1 MIAVPIVSDS
11 IKKALADIKKAE
23 RVADIIEVRLDYIR
37 DINKINLTKLLA
49 ASKQKIIITD
59 RKNRLDL
66 INESVRL
73 GADFIDLDIS
83 IGSKLIREVTKQSKA
98 KLIVSFHN
106 FKETNR
112 KELTAKY
119 KEIKKLRPGII
130 KIVSFANSINDNLVI
145 FDLINQ
151 AKKDKVDIIAICMGE
166 KGEISRILAPIYGSF
181 LTFGSLESGK
191 ESAPGQIPAEI
202 LRQVYRVDKL
212 KNPKIFGL
220 VGNPVSH
227 SRGIYFHN
235 EQFKKVNKNSI
246 YLNFLVDDPK
256 AFIKGFKPIISGL
269 SITIPFKTEIIPHLD
284 KLDPAAKEIGAVNT
298 VVKQKDKLVG
308 YNTDM
313 LGAIDAIK
321 SKTSIAGKKILM
333 IGAGGVARAVGYGI
347 VKEKGDLM
355 ITNRTEEKALELA
368 RQLNC
373 SSTKLDNSHQLGK
386 FDIIINCT
394 SIGMFP
400 KITQTPIPKPLLN
413 LLSKKAAVV
422 FDTVYTPKLTK
433 LLKDAGK
440 LGISVVGGNDMF
452 IAQALEQQKLFQ
464 KVK

>member
-347 VKEKGDLM
+347 VKEK
-355 ITNRTEEKALELA
+355 N
-368 RQLNC
+368 
-373 SSTKLDNSHQLGK
+373 NS
-386 FDIIINCT
+386 N
-394 SIGMFP
+394 SYP
-400 KITQTPIPKPLLN
+400 
-413 LLSKKAAVV
+413 
-422 FDTVYTPKLTK
+422 
-433 LLKDAGK
+433 
-440 LGISVVGGNDMF
+440 
-452 IAQALEQQKLFQ
+452 
-464 KVK
+464 